1 MEISC
6 PVSSERINE
15 NVVRLIALMV
25 AIIGFYSLLFADF
38 YAIIFL
44 PIDFAIRAFTSGKLS
59 PLKFIGLKLFKLT
72 SLPTKLTDLAP
83 KKFAATL
90 GFVFCLVIGV
100 FYLFSQVYIALGL
113 TIVLLLFAILE
124 SVFAVCVGCYVYSFW
139 QSISKNKQ

>member
-25 AIIGFYSLLFADF
+25 AIIGIYSLLFADF

-44 PIDFAIRAFTSGKLS
+44 LIDFGIRSFTSGKFSL
-59 PLKFIGLKLFKLT
+59 LKFIALKLFKLF

-100 FYLFSQVYIALGL
+100 FYLFSQIYIALGL
-113 TIVLLLFAILE
+113 TVVLLIFAILE
-124 SVFAVCVGCYVYSFW
+124 SVFAICVGCYVYSFW
-139 QSISKNKQ
+139 QSISRKR